1 MTDTTSETTAQT
13 PNQPPTQD
21 QPQTAQE
28 TPKPRPMVLQN
39 QARVEFLDAAGAVE
53 EKVMCL
59 RGLTQ
64 LVECLEKRIGKD
76 PDEARR
82 QQQVRVT
89 LFKEDLHPNE
99 KGAMPPQTEVIEDT
113 LARMHKAMSANI
125 MSSDD
130 MVVALQRTLER
141 ISEVSDLK
149 CALVTLIV
157 GDERVGGFG
166 FTSTLVNVDEN
177 CMVALAEAGA
187 VQVEVLKEYLRRQN
201 PNVKFADDKPKKG
214 DIIIPGR

>member
-1 MTDTTSETTAQT
+1 MTDITSETTAPT
-13 PNQPPTQD
+13 PQQPTPAPT
-21 QPQTAQE
+21 PTPE
-28 TPKPRPMVLQN
+28 TPKTQRPMVLQN
-39 QARVEFLDAAGAVE
+39 QARVEFLDATGAVE

-64 LVECLEKRIGKD
+64 LVECLEKRLGKD

-82 QQQVRVT
+82 QQPVRVT

-99 KGAMPPQTEVIEDT
+99 KDALPPQTEVIEDT
-113 LARMHKAMSANI
+113 LARMHKAMSGNV
-125 MSSDD
+125 MSSEE

-141 ISEVSDLK
+141 VSEVSDLK

-157 GDERVGGFG
+157 GDEQVGGFG
-166 FTSTLVNVDEN
+166 FTSALVKVDED
-177 CMVALAEAGA
+177 CMVALAEAGT

-201 PNVKFADDKPKKG
+201 PKVKFAGDKPKKG
-214 DIIIPGR
+214 EIIIPGR

>member
-1 MTDTTSETTAQT
+1 MNEATSETTAQT
-13 PNQPPTQD
+13 PQQPTQD
-21 QPQTAQE
+21 QPQPD
-28 TPKPRPMVLQN
+28 PKPQRPMVLQV
-39 QARVEFLDAAGAVE
+39 QARVEFLDATGTQVA

-64 LVECLEKRIGKD
+64 LVECLEKRLGKD

-82 QQQVRVT
+82 QQPVRVT